1 MAIGK
6 SGMTAKQAGSNNPF
20 FSLLNTAV
28 GSVTDTANEVLPR
41 WVQSQF
47 NLQSQDQLQQ
57 PVFVAANAPPAIQ
70 NGQGS
75 TQSADPQVQPAGLFN
90 FQFGGVNF
98 DATTIVAASLVVIA
112 GFAAWR
118 ILR

>member
-6 SGMTAKQAGSNNPF
+6 SGMTAKQAGGSNPF

-28 GSVTDTANEVLPR
+28 GSVADTANEVLPR

-47 NLQSQDQLQQ
+47 NLQQTDQLQQ
-57 PVFVAANAPPAIQ
+57 PTFNAANAPPTIQ

-75 TQSADPQVQPAGLFN
+75 TQSAGVQPALFD
-90 FQFGGVNF
+90 FQFGGTKF
-98 DATTIVAASLVVIA
+98 DATTIVLAGVVVIGA
-112 GFAAWR
+112 FAAWR